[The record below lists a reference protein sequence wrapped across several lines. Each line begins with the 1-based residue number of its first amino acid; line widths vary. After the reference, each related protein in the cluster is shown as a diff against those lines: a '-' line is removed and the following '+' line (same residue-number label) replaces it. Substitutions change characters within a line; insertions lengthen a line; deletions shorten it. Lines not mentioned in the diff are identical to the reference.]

1 MKTIVTKSQKTK
13 KVLFDCALEL
23 FREKG
28 YDNVSVNEI
37 VKKAQTAKGTF
48 YIYFDSKAKIITELF
63 GKYDDYYDEVY
74 QSMDKT
80 LPAKDRLMIIIK
92 ESFSF
97 TSEKIGYDLINVL
110 YQSQLSMVTEATN
123 GERSLYRIITELV
136 EEGQKNGHFTNEL
149 TSKEITKM
157 IVRNIR
163 GTFYDWCLQRG
174 EFDIVTDGCE
184 YTETFLNG
192 ITVER

>member
-1 MKTIVTKSQKTK
+1 MKAILTKSQKTK
-13 KVLFDCALEL
+13 KILFDCALEL

-28 YDNVSVNEI
+28 YDNVSVSEI

-63 GKYDDYYDEVY
+63 EKYDDYYDEVY
-74 QSMDKT
+74 ENMDKT

-92 ESFSF
+92 ESLSF

-110 YQSQLSMVTEATN
+110 YQSQLSLVTKATN
-123 GERSLYRIITELV
+123 AERSLYRIVTELV
-136 EEGQKNGHFTNEL
+136 EEGQKNGQFTNEL
-149 TSKEITKM
+149 SSNEITKM

-174 EFDIVTDGCE
+174 GFDIVADGCE
-184 YTETFLNG
+184 YMKTFLNG
-192 ITVER
+192 ITIG